1 VASTVD
7 LLVVLHNSKPTLPA
21 LLKSLHSISVPIT
34 AYFLDNNST
43 DGTPEFVVEA
53 SEHLPFPAYLTRSLR
68 NHGFA
73 GGMNLLAQIS
83 SGEFMFI
90 LNPDA
95 EVEPGCLETLLRRA
109 QADSRAGICEA
120 RQVPREHPKASDPET
135 GETTWC
141 SGAASLIRRKAFD
154 EVGGFDEKFFMYC
167 EDVDLSW
174 KFWLKGWKCFY
185 VPEASV
191 RHTTQDLMPGKK
203 RTHENYFSFRN
214 TLFLIYRFG
223 GARRR
228 ELMLSFLV
236 RRFWSGSY
244 STKSKLLFL
253 IALVDHIRYI
263 PGLIQSRDVWSSTT
277 HRWVRFEETSVSQ

>member
-7 LLVVLHNSKPTLPA
+7 LLVVLHNSKHTLPA
-21 LLKSLHSISVPIT
+21 LFKSLRTISVPVM
-34 AYFLDNNST
+34 AYFLDNNSA
-43 DGTPEFVVEA
+43 DGTPEFAVEA
-53 SEHLPFPAYLTRSLR
+53 LEHLPFPAYVTRSLR

-73 GGMNLLAQIS
+73 GGMNLLARMS
-83 SGEFMFI
+83 SAEFMFI

-109 QADSRAGICEA
+109 LADSRAGICEA

-141 SGAASLIRRKAFD
+141 SGAASLIRRNAFD
-154 EVGGFDEKFFMYC
+154 EVGGFDEEFFMYC

-174 KFWLKGWKCFY
+174 KLWLKGWKCLY

-191 RHTTQDLMPGKK
+191 KHRTQDLMPGKK

-263 PGLIQSRDVWSSTT
+263 PYLIQSRDVWSSTT